1 MFRDCLHYRS
11 LIRNLVLKDIK
22 LKYRGSVL
30 GVVWSLL
37 RPLLLILVYTVAFK
51 YVVRI
56 RMENYAFF
64 LLAGLLPWNFFSGAA
79 MASTEAV
86 RENANLIKK
95 IYFPREVLPIA
106 TVIFNFAQ
114 FLLALAVFLPL
125 FFLLGAPSLGTV
137 QILFFLVLALHFLF
151 SVGTAL
157 ILSALTSSYRDVA
170 HLTEVGLSLLFWVT
184 PIIYPLSMVPPRY
197 QGMMKANP
205 LAAFTVTYQDLLC
218 WSKIPAP
225 EILLSLFLWTFGIF
239 LGGYLL
245 FKRYEPSLAEL
256 V

>member
-1 MFRDCLHYRS
+1 MLQDCLRYRS
-11 LIRNLVLKDIK
+11 LIRNLVLKDLK

-64 LLAGLLPWNFFSGAA
+64 LLTGLLPWNFFSGAA

-86 RENANLIKK
+86 RDNANLIRK
-95 IYFPREVLPIA
+95 IYFPRAILPMA

-125 FFLLGAPSLGTV
+125 FFLWGAPAVSATL
-137 QILFFLVLALHFLF
+137 LCFPLVLMLHFLF
-151 SVGTAL
+151 TVGTAL
-157 ILSALTSSYRDVA
+157 ILSAVTSSFRDVS
-170 HLTEVGLSLLFWVT
+170 HLTEVGLVLLFWVT
-184 PIIYPLSMVPPRY
+184 PIIYPVSMVPEAY
-197 QGMMKANP
+197 QGLMKANP
-205 LAAFTVTYQDLLC
+205 LAAFSITYQD
-218 WSKIPAP
+218 
-225 EILLSLFLWTFGIF
+225 ILFFGRFPDLWVQLALVGWTLSVFWA
-239 LGGYLL
+239 GYRL
-245 FKRYEPSLAEL
+245 FKWYEPFLAEL